1 MELSSTSFLGN
12 LRLTRGYHS
21 LCSGID
27 THDPAGQIG
36 GHEGI
41 GNIIQ
46 LGAGLEDSGKK
57 VGDRGCSY
65 FSLA

>member
-1 MELSSTSFLGN
+1 M
-12 LRLTRGYHS
+12 LTRGYHS

-57 VGDRGCSY
+57 VGDRGCSS